1 MIRHQFVRLFLS
13 IILISFA
20 VIAVQCLVIFVGNV
34 RAASGWKNMVFDDFI
49 EALESSIGNIDDAEG
64 QNVMNMMISRTSE
77 RISGLLVRDSQ
88 GRFVLSLG
96 ASPAGVQMPSPE
108 ARRSMSSPD
117 IALSRFSLS
126 YQNSIKYTDIEVP
139 APSYTIE
146 IVTFP
151 GTGIPVRAEIVE
163 TEDAQSML
171 VSLPAIVADQDI
183 AGTIRIAVDGETVGY
198 IDVLVYRIDYYRP
211 TLFAT
216 KELLFAFL
224 ISIPVAFIVAAVLA
238 AVVSK
243 SNAKS
248 VREIQDSLSLLS
260 RGYFDVNIPK
270 QSTEEMAEIASSIT
284 ALGKDLSRHQ
294 QSRKEWIRNISH
306 DLNTPVTSLNILI
319 NGALDGV
326 FPLDNSLVESMK
338 KENDTLMQRIQ
349 SVAYYSYLMSPDVKV
364 EKAIVA
370 ITPILQSVADKLG
383 IYSLIPDSEVSVEAD
398 PVLLK
403 RAFKE
408 VLVNAIAYCTPDTQ
422 PSVSISESDGL
433 AVVCISNNGHLPSPL
448 PQFFEPWARGDASRS
463 SGGSGLGLPIV
474 YQIMELHSGAVTI
487 GEQNGIVTVTLSFPA
502 VKTS

>member
-1 MIRHQFVRLFLS
+1 MGKFINTAHTDTINAIVEGGKQRLKNPYYLFTDKKATIVTYYNINTDKSTVDEGTKNAYSFTDGDSPFRFNKIENAYLFGIPRIETDLQMGEYGLESES
-13 IILISFA
+13 IEGTA
-20 VIAVQCLVIFVGNV
+20 YIAPNTFQPYPQDYFYINHVDD
-34 RAASGWKNMVFDDFI
+34 SHMVFKVMSVSMDTFEDGANFWRIDYKLSLADADPDRLEDLVVDTFVMNVSNFGTNIKAIIKKSEYDFI

-224 ISIPVAFIVAAVLA
+224 ISIPSASDEAAIRSIAPALSCVFLYSLTISA
-238 AVVSK
+238 SALLRDLYEGK
-243 SNAKS
+243 SN
-248 VREIQDSLSLLS
+248 
-260 RGYFDVNIPK
+260 
-270 QSTEEMAEIASSIT
+270 
-284 ALGKDLSRHQ
+284 
-294 QSRKEWIRNISH
+294 
-306 DLNTPVTSLNILI
+306 
-319 NGALDGV
+319 
-326 FPLDNSLVESMK
+326 
-338 KENDTLMQRIQ
+338 LMMM
-349 SVAYYSYLMSPDVKV
+349 VA
-364 EKAIVA
+364 
-370 ITPILQSVADKLG
+370 
-383 IYSLIPDSEVSVEAD
+383 
-398 PVLLK
+398 
-403 RAFKE
+403 
-408 VLVNAIAYCTPDTQ
+408 
-422 PSVSISESDGL
+422 
-433 AVVCISNNGHLPSPL
+433 
-448 PQFFEPWARGDASRS
+448 
-463 SGGSGLGLPIV
+463 
-474 YQIMELHSGAVTI
+474 
-487 GEQNGIVTVTLSFPA
+487 GIVS
-502 VKTS
+502 TSNRIVSSSS